1 MPPFSGWVETALRD
15 AIKRGN
21 DTLHTQLHPAS
32 TNQSPGAF
40 GVDSILWD
48 PFCLPRPEL
57 AAQFAGVFGS
67 EKQGAAFH
75 TEIQV
80 GLLGTSGEITP
91 SAAASSSGVDVSLR
105 RIVREFLS

>member
-1 MPPFSGWVETALRD
+1 MDRIQDGSHSLTRGGVALLGGHAR
-15 AIKRGN
+15 A
-21 DTLHTQLHPAS
+21 
-32 TNQSPGAF
+32 
-40 GVDSILWD
+40 
-48 PFCLPRPEL
+48 EL